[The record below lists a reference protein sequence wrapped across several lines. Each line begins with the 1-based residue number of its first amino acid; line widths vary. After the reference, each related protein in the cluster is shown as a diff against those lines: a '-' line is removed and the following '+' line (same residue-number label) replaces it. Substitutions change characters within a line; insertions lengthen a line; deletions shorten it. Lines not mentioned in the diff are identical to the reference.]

1 MRVWARYARFFYLCI
16 LAGKV
21 KLQRTLRHDTDLEN
35 KKIIKLFR
43 LAAELMELH
52 DENPF
57 KVRSYVNGV
66 AALELVEE
74 PLALKSQAEL
84 EGITGV
90 GKSIAARIIE
100 ITESGSFAELD
111 QLVSVTPP
119 GVVEMLRIKGIGP
132 KKVRTLWKELG
143 TETVE
148 ELLDACEHDKVSKL
162 KGFGAKTQENIRQ
175 ALLFTQQNRGKLLF
189 AEAEPTALALLEELR
204 QALPDAQAALAGDV
218 RRCLEIVE
226 KLELVVAT
234 ESPAEAEAALNG
246 LDVLQQDELISGPLV
261 WRGKHA
267 PSGLATEIR
276 FSKPADFQS
285 ELFVRSASTAH
296 LTQVFAAGKTMLTVA
311 REGSHTSEE
320 DIYASA
326 GMAYVEPELR
336 EGTNELQLAM
346 ENRLPKL
353 LELSDLKGVLHN
365 HTTYS
370 DGAHTLEQM
379 ATHCRDMGYQY
390 LGISDHS
397 KTAAYAGGL
406 REGDVLRQ
414 QKEIDELNR
423 KLAPFKIFK
432 GIESDILGDGSLDY
446 EEEIL
451 KTFDFIVA
459 SIHSNLGMDEK
470 KATARLIT
478 AIENPYTTMLGHPTG
493 RLLLRRE
500 GYPINHRAVIDACAA
515 NNVIIEI
522 NANPWRLDMDWRWAA
537 YALEKGVMLSINPDA
552 HHTSG
557 YDDMRYGV
565 LVGRKGGL
573 TKEMTFNAKSV
584 EEVAAYFRTRKEQI
598 K

>member
-1 MRVWARYARFFYLCI
+1 M
-16 LAGKV
+16 
-21 KLQRTLRHDTDLEN
+21 EN
-35 KKIIKLFR
+35 KKIIRLFK

-57 KVRSYVNGV
+57 KVRSYVNGA

-74 PLALKSQAEL
+74 PLAGMSQATL
-84 EGITGV
+84 ESIQGV
-90 GKSIAARIIE
+90 GKGIAAKIIE
-100 ITESGSFAELD
+100 INQTGSFAELD
-111 QLVSVTPP
+111 QMLAATPP

-132 KKVRTLWKELG
+132 KKVRTIWRELG

-148 ELLDACEHDKVSKL
+148 ELLEACEQDKLSKL

-175 ALLFTQQNRGKLLF
+175 ALLFTQQNRGKLLY
-189 AEAEPTALALLEELR
+189 AEAESAAEELLQTIK
-204 QALPDAQAALAGDV
+204 QALPDAKVEVAGDV
-218 RRCLEIVE
+218 RRRMEIVE
-226 KLELVVAT
+226 SLQFVVGTDNYADACEKL
-234 ESPAEAEAALNG
+234 SKI
-246 LDVLQQDELISGPLV
+246 DVLQQGVRNSGPRV
-261 WRGKHA
+261 WRGNY
-267 PSGLATEIR
+267 SLNGLTVEIR
-276 FSKPADFQS
+276 LVEDACFAN
-285 ELFVRSASTAH
+285 EVVLRSASEAH
-296 LTQVFAAGKTMLTVA
+296 LTQVFAAGKCMLNVL
-311 REGSHTSEE
+311 REENHATEE
-320 DIYASA
+320 AVYNAA
-326 GMAYVEPELR
+326 GMAYVVPELR

-346 ENRLPKL
+346 ENKLPKL
-353 LELSDLKGVLHN
+353 LELSDLKGILHN
-365 HTTYS
+365 HSTYS

-379 ATHCRDMGYQY
+379 ATFCRDMGYQY

-397 KTAAYAGGL
+397 KTASYAGGL

-414 QKEIDELNR
+414 QKEIDELNQ

-432 GIESDILGDGSLDY
+432 GIESDILTDGSLDY
-446 EEEIL
+446 EEDIL

-459 SIHSNLGMDEK
+459 SIHSVLNMDEK
-470 KATARLIT
+470 KATQRLIT

-500 GYPINHRAVIDACAA
+500 GYPINHKMVIDACAA

-522 NANPWRLDMDWRWAA
+522 NANPWRLDLDWRHVQ

-557 YDDMRYGV
+557 YDDMKYGV

-584 EEVAAYFRTRKEQI
+584 EEVEAYFNKRKAGI
-598 K
+598 

>member
-1 MRVWARYARFFYLCI
+1 M
-16 LAGKV
+16 
-21 KLQRTLRHDTDLEN
+21 EN
-35 KKIIKLFR
+35 KKIIKLFK

-57 KVRSYVNGV
+57 KVRSYANAVG
-66 AALELVEE
+66 ALELVEE
-74 PLALKSQAEL
+74 PLEGMSQSQL
-84 EGITGV
+84 ESIQGV
-90 GKSIAARIIE
+90 GKGIAAKIIE
-100 ITESGSFAELD
+100 INTTGSFEELD
-111 QLVSVTPP
+111 QMLAATPP

-132 KKVRTLWKELG
+132 KKVRNLWKELG

-148 ELLDACEHDKVSKL
+148 ELLEACEQDKVSKL
-162 KGFGAKTQENIRQ
+162 KGFGAKTQENIKQ
-175 ALLFTQQNRGKLLF
+175 ALLFTQQNRGKLLY
-189 AEAEPTALALLEELR
+189 
-204 QALPDAQAALAGDV
+204 
-218 RRCLEIVE
+218 
-226 KLELVVAT
+226 
-234 ESPAEAEAALNG
+234 AEAEAGAETLLQSIKNALPGAQVSIAGEMRRRMEIITSLQFILATNTPVAAHEALNAIPELEEDIKASGPFAWRGTYTLNG
-246 LDVLQQDELISGPLV
+246 LHVEIKLVPEERFANELLLCSSSEE
-261 WRGKHA
+261 H
-267 PSGLATEIR
+267 LAQPFT
-276 FSKPADFQS
+276 S
-285 ELFVRSASTAH
+285 STN
-296 LTQVFAAGKTMLTVA
+296 LLTVV
-311 REGSHTSEE
+311 REQGYTSEA
-320 DIYASA
+320 DIYKSA
-326 GMAYVEPELR
+326 GMAYIEPELR
-336 EGTNELQLAM
+336 EGTSEIQLAL
-346 ENRLPKL
+346 ENKLPKL
-353 LELSDLKGVLHN
+353 LELSDLKGILHN
-365 HTTYS
+365 HSTYS

-379 ATHCRDMGYQY
+379 ATYCRDLGYQY

-414 QKEIDELNR
+414 QKEIDELNK

-446 EEEIL
+446 DRDIL

-459 SIHSNLGMDEK
+459 SIHSTLNMDEK

-500 GYPINHRAVIDACAA
+500 GYPINHKMVIDACAA

-522 NANPWRLDMDWRWAA
+522 NANPWRLDLDWRHVQ

-557 YDDMRYGV
+557 YDDMIYGV

-573 TKEMTFNAKSV
+573 TREMTFNSKPL
-584 EEVAAYFRTRKEQI
+584 EEVEKYFQERKEKI

>member
-1 MRVWARYARFFYLCI
+1 
-16 LAGKV
+16 
-21 KLQRTLRHDTDLEN
+21 
-35 KKIIKLFR
+35 
-43 LAAELMELH
+43 MELH

-57 KVRSYVNGV
+57 KVRSYVNAV
-66 AALELVEE
+66 SALELVEE
-74 PLALKSQAEL
+74 PLAVKSQAEL
-84 EGITGV
+84 EGIGGV
-90 GKSIAARIIE
+90 GKSIAARIVE
-100 ITESGSFAELD
+100 IQETGSFTELD

-148 ELLDACEHDKVSKL
+148 ELLDACEQDRVSKL
-162 KGFGAKTQENIRQ
+162 KGFGVKTQENIRQ
-175 ALLFTQQNRGKLLF
+175 ALLFTQQNRGKLLY
-189 AEAEPTALALLEELR
+189 AEAEASAQELLER
-204 QALPDAQAALAGDV
+204 VQQALPQAQVELAGDV
-218 RRCLEIVE
+218 RRKLEIVE
-226 KLELVVAT
+226 TLELVIGTDAPT
-234 ESPAEAEAALNG
+234 EAEAALNG
-246 LDVLQQDELISGPLV
+246 LDVLQQDETKSGPKV
-261 WRGKHA
+261 WRGKHSL
-267 PSGLATEIR
+267 SGLITEIR
-276 FSKPADFQS
+276 LVSPECFAN
-285 ELFVRSASTAH
+285 ELFVRSSAVGH
-296 LTQVFAAGKTMLTVA
+296 LGKVFAAGKSMLAVV
-311 REGSHTSEE
+311 REANHISEE

-326 GMAYVEPELR
+326 GMAYVAPELR

-346 ENRLPKL
+346 ENKLPTL
-353 LELSDLKGVLHN
+353 LELSDLKGILHN
-365 HTTYS
+365 HSTYS

-379 ATHCRDMGYQY
+379 ATFCRDMGYQY

-414 QKEIDELNR
+414 QKEIDELNQ

-446 EEEIL
+446 DEDIL

-459 SIHSNLGMDEK
+459 SIHSNLGMDEQ
-470 KATARLIT
+470 KATTRLIT

-515 NNVIIEI
+515 NNVVIEI
-522 NANPWRLDMDWRWAA
+522 NSNPWRLDLDWRWVS

-557 YDDMRYGV
+557 YDDMKYGV

-584 EEVAAYFRTRKEQI
+584 EEVEKYFRERKEKI

>member
-1 MRVWARYARFFYLCI
+1 M
-16 LAGKV
+16 
-21 KLQRTLRHDTDLEN
+21 EN
-35 KKIIKLFR
+35 KKIIKLFK

-57 KVRSYVNGV
+57 KVRSYVNGA

-90 GKSIAARIIE
+90 GKSIAARVIE
-100 ITESGSFAELD
+100 INETGSFAELD
-111 QLVSVTPP
+111 QLISVTPP

-148 ELLDACEHDKVSKL
+148 ELLEACEQDSISKL

-175 ALLFTQQNRGKLLF
+175 ALLFTQHNRGKLLF
-189 AEAEPTALALLEELR
+189 AEAEPTALSLLEQVE
-204 QALPDAQAALAGDV
+204 QALPDAQIALAGDV
-218 RRCLEIVE
+218 RRCMEIVE
-226 KLELVVAT
+226 KLELVIGT
-234 ESPAEAEAALNG
+234 ENPAETEAVLNSIAE
-246 LDVLQQDELISGPLV
+246 LQQDELLSGPMV
-261 WRGKHA
+261 WRGKHSL
-267 PSGLATEIR
+267 SGLATEIR
-276 FSKPADFQS
+276 FVSPANFQN
-285 ELFVRSASTAH
+285 ELFIRSASVEH
-296 LTQVFAAGKTMLTVA
+296 LTQVFAAGKNMLTVA
-311 REGSHTSEE
+311 REASHTSEE

-326 GMAYVEPELR
+326 GMAYIVPELR
-336 EGTNELQLAM
+336 EGTSELQLAM
-346 ENRLPKL
+346 ENKLPKL
-353 LELSDLKGVLHN
+353 LEMSDLKGILHN
-365 HTTYS
+365 HSTYS

-414 QKEIDELNR
+414 QKEIDELNQ

-446 EEEIL
+446 DDDIL

-459 SIHSNLGMDEK
+459 SIHSNLGMDEQ
-470 KATARLIT
+470 KATTRLIT

-500 GYPINHRAVIDACAA
+500 GYPINHKMVIDACAA

-522 NANPWRLDMDWRWAA
+522 NSNPWRLDLDWRWVQ

-573 TKEMTFNAKSV
+573 TREMTFNSKSV
-584 EEVAAYFRTRKEQI
+584 SEVEAYFKTRKEQI

>member
-1 MRVWARYARFFYLCI
+1 MGAFFI
-16 LAGKV
+16 FVPIREIA
-21 KLQRTLRHDTDLEN
+21 LEN
-35 KKIIKLFR
+35 KKIIKLFK

-74 PLALKSQAEL
+74 PLEVKSQAEL
-84 EGITGV
+84 ESIAGV

-100 ITESGSFAELD
+100 INETGSFAELD
-111 QLVSVTPP
+111 QLLSVTPP

-143 TETVE
+143 AETVE
-148 ELLDACEHDKVSKL
+148 ELLDACEQDRVSKL

-175 ALLFTQQNRGKLLF
+175 ALLFTQQNRGKLLY
-189 AEAEPTALALLEELR
+189 AEAEAAALELLER
-204 QALPDAQAALAGDV
+204 VKQALPQAQVELAGDV
-218 RRCLEIVE
+218 RRKMEIVE
-226 KLELVVAT
+226 KLELVVGTDAPT
-234 ESPAEAEAALNG
+234 EAEAALNQ
-246 LDVLQQDELISGPLV
+246 LEVLQQDGMISGPMV
-261 WRGKHA
+261 WRGKHTV
-267 PSGLATEIR
+267 SGLATEIR
-276 FSKPADFQS
+276 FASKDSFYN
-285 ELFVRSASTAH
+285 ELFVRSAAVGH
-296 LTQVFAAGKTMLTVA
+296 LGQVFAAGKTMLAVA
-311 REGSHTSEE
+311 REASHTSEE

-326 GMAYVEPELR
+326 GMAYVVPELR
-336 EGTNELQLAM
+336 EGTNELKLAM
-346 ENRLPKL
+346 ENKLPKL
-353 LELSDLKGVLHN
+353 LELSDLKGILHN
-365 HTTYS
+365 HSTYS

-379 ATHCRDMGYQY
+379 ATYCRDMGYQY

-414 QKEIDELNR
+414 QKEIDELNQ

-446 EEEIL
+446 NEDIL
-451 KTFDFIVA
+451 ATFDFIVA
-459 SIHSNLGMDEK
+459 SIHSNLNMDEQ

-500 GYPINHRAVIDACAA
+500 GYPINHKAVIDDCAA

-522 NANPWRLDMDWRWAA
+522 NSNPWRLDLDWRWVQ

-584 EEVAAYFRTRKEQI
+584 EEVEQYFRERKEKI

>member
-1 MRVWARYARFFYLCI
+1 M
-16 LAGKV
+16 
-21 KLQRTLRHDTDLEN
+21 EN
-35 KKIIKLFR
+35 KKIIKLFK

-57 KVRSYVNGV
+57 KVRSYANAV

-74 PLALKSQAEL
+74 PLEVKSQAEL
-84 EGITGV
+84 EGIGGV

-100 ITESGSFAELD
+100 INETGSFTELD

-148 ELLDACEHDKVSKL
+148 ELLDACEQDKVSKL

-175 ALLFTQQNRGKLLF
+175 ALLFTQQNRGKLLY
-189 AEAEPTALALLEELR
+189 AEAEPAALELLERVQQVLP
-204 QALPDAQAALAGDV
+204 QARAALAGDV
-218 RRCLEIVE
+218 RRRLEIVE

-234 ESPAEAEAALNG
+234 DAPTDAEAALNQ
-246 LDVLQQDELISGPLV
+246 LDVLQQDELNSGPMV
-261 WRGKHA
+261 WRGKHTL
-267 PSGLATEIR
+267 SGIATEIR
-276 FSKPADFQS
+276 FAGTEDFAN
-285 ELFVRSASTAH
+285 ELFVRSAAVEH
-296 LTQVFAAGKTMLTVA
+296 LGKVFAAGKSMLAVVREA
-311 REGSHTSEE
+311 RHTSEE

-346 ENRLPKL
+346 ENKLPKL
-353 LELSDLKGVLHN
+353 LELSDLKGILHN
-365 HTTYS
+365 HSTYS

-379 ATHCRDMGYQY
+379 ATYCRDMGYQY

-446 EEEIL
+446 DEDIL
-451 KTFDFIVA
+451 ATFDFIVA
-459 SIHSNLGMDEK
+459 SIHSNLGMDEQ

-500 GYPINHRAVIDACAA
+500 GYPINHKLVIDACAA

-522 NANPWRLDMDWRWAA
+522 NSNPWRLDLDWRWVH
-537 YALEKGVMLSINPDA
+537 YALQQGVMLSINPDA

-557 YDDMRYGV
+557 YDDMKYGV

-573 TKEMTFNAKSV
+573 TKEMTFNAKSA
-584 EEVAAYFRTRKEQI
+584 EEVEKYFRERKEKI

>member
-1 MRVWARYARFFYLCI
+1 MAAFSIFVLIHNIA
-16 LAGKV
+16 
-21 KLQRTLRHDTDLEN
+21 LEN
-35 KKIIKLFR
+35 KKIIKLFK

-52 DENPF
+52 NENPF
-57 KVRSYVNGV
+57 KVRSYVNGA

-74 PLALKSQAEL
+74 PLAFKSQAEL

-90 GKSIAARIIE
+90 GKSIAARVIE
-100 ITESGSFAELD
+100 INETGSFTELD
-111 QLVSVTPP
+111 QLLSVTPP

-143 TETVE
+143 AETVE
-148 ELLDACEHDKVSKL
+148 ELLDACEQDKVSKL
-162 KGFGAKTQENIRQ
+162 KGFGAKTQENIKQ

-189 AEAEPTALALLEELR
+189 AEAEPAALTLQEQVQ
-204 QALPDAQAALAGDV
+204 QALPGAEVALAGDV

-226 KLELVVAT
+226 KLELVIGT
-234 ESPAEAEAALNG
+234 DKPTEAEAALNR
-246 LDVLQQDELISGPLV
+246 LNELQQDELISGPMV
-261 WRGKHA
+261 WRGKHSV
-267 PSGLATEIR
+267 SGLATEIR
-276 FSKPADFQS
+276 FASPINFQN
-285 ELFVRSASTAH
+285 ERFIRSSSPEH
-296 LTQVFAAGKTMLTVA
+296 LSQVFAANKNMLTVA
-311 REGSHTSEE
+311 RESSHSSEE

-326 GMAYVEPELR
+326 GMAYIAPELR

-346 ENRLPKL
+346 ENKLPKL
-353 LELSDLKGVLHN
+353 LELGDLKGILHN
-365 HTTYS
+365 HSTYS
-370 DGAHTLEQM
+370 DGALTLEQM
-379 ATHCRDMGYQY
+379 ATYCRDMGYQY

-414 QKEIDELNR
+414 QKEIDELNK

-446 EEEIL
+446 EEDIL
-451 KTFDFIVA
+451 KSFDFIVA
-459 SIHSNLGMDEK
+459 SIHSNLNMDEQ

-500 GYPINHRAVIDACAA
+500 GYPINHKMVIDACAA

-522 NANPWRLDMDWRWAA
+522 NSNPWRLDMDWRWVH

-573 TKEMTFNAKSV
+573 TKEMAFNAKSV
-584 EEVAAYFRTRKEQI
+584 EEVEAYFKARKEKI

>member
-1 MRVWARYARFFYLCI
+1 MAAFSIFVLIHNTA
-16 LAGKV
+16 
-21 KLQRTLRHDTDLEN
+21 LEN
-35 KKIIKLFR
+35 KKIIKLFK

-57 KVRSYVNGV
+57 KVRSYVNGA

-74 PLALKSQAEL
+74 PLETKSQAEL

-90 GKSIAARIIE
+90 GKSIAARVIE
-100 ITESGSFAELD
+100 IKETGSFTELD
-111 QLVSVTPP
+111 QLLSVTPP

-132 KKVRTLWKELG
+132 KKVRNLWKELG
-143 TETVE
+143 AETVE
-148 ELLDACEHDKVSKL
+148 ELLEACEQDKVSKL
-162 KGFGAKTQENIRQ
+162 KGFGAKTQENIKQ

-189 AEAEPTALALLEELR
+189 AEAEPAAIALLE
-204 QALPDAQAALAGDV
+204 QVQQVLPRAEVALAGDV
-218 RRCLEIVE
+218 RRCMEIVE
-226 KLELVVAT
+226 KLELVIGT
-234 ESPAEAEAALNG
+234 DNPTEAEAALNK
-246 LDVLQQDELISGPLV
+246 LSELQQDELISGPLV
-261 WRGKHA
+261 WRGKHSL
-267 PSGLATEIR
+267 SGLSTEIR
-276 FSKPADFQS
+276 FASPANFQN
-285 ELFVRSASTAH
+285 ERFIRSASQEH
-296 LTQVFAAGKTMLTVA
+296 LSQVFAANKNMLTVA
-311 REGSHTSEE
+311 REGSHSSEE

-326 GMAYVEPELR
+326 GMAYIVPELR

-346 ENRLPKL
+346 ENKLPKL
-353 LELSDLKGVLHN
+353 LEVSDLKGILHN
-365 HTTYS
+365 HSTYS

-379 ATHCRDMGYQY
+379 ATYCRDMGYQY

-414 QKEIDELNR
+414 QKEIDELNQ

-432 GIESDILGDGSLDY
+432 GIESDILGGGSLDY
-446 EEEIL
+446 DEDIL

-459 SIHSNLGMDEK
+459 SIHSNLNMDEQ
-470 KATARLIT
+470 KATSRLIT

-500 GYPINHRAVIDACAA
+500 GYPINHKMVIDACAA

-522 NANPWRLDMDWRWAA
+522 NSNPWRLDIDWRWVA

-573 TKEMTFNAKSV
+573 TKEMTFNTKSA
-584 EEVAAYFRTRKEQI
+584 EEVEDYFKARKEKI

>member
-1 MRVWARYARFFYLCI
+1 MAAFSIFVLI
-16 LAGKV
+16 HNIV
-21 KLQRTLRHDTDLEN
+21 LEN
-35 KKIIKLFR
+35 KKIIKLFK

-57 KVRSYVNGV
+57 KVRSYVNGA

-74 PLALKSQAEL
+74 PLSLKSQAEL

-90 GKSIAARIIE
+90 GKSIAARVIE
-100 ITESGSFAELD
+100 ITETGSFTELD
-111 QLVSVTPP
+111 QLLSVTPP

-132 KKVRTLWKELG
+132 KKVRNLWKELG
-143 TETVE
+143 AETVE
-148 ELLDACEHDKVSKL
+148 ELLDACEQDKVSKL
-162 KGFGAKTQENIRQ
+162 KGFGAKTQENIKQ
-175 ALLFTQQNRGKLLF
+175 ALLFTQQNRGKLLY
-189 AEAEPTALALLEELR
+189 AEAESAAQALLEQVQ
-204 QALPDAQAALAGDV
+204 QALPDAEVALVGDV
-218 RRCLEIVE
+218 RRCLEIVV
-226 KLELVVAT
+226 KLELVVST
-234 ESPAEAEAALNG
+234 DNPTEAETTLNK
-246 LDVLQQDELISGPLV
+246 LDELQQDELSSGPMV
-261 WRGKHA
+261 WRGKHSL
-267 PSGLATEIR
+267 SGLATEIR
-276 FSKPADFQS
+276 FASPANFQN
-285 ELFVRSASTAH
+285 ERFIRSSSPAH
-296 LTQVFAAGKTMLTVA
+296 LSQVFAASKNMLTVV
-311 REGSHTSEE
+311 RESSHSSEE

-326 GMAYVEPELR
+326 GMAYIVPELR
-336 EGTNELQLAM
+336 EGANELQLAM
-346 ENRLPKL
+346 ENKLPKL
-353 LELSDLKGVLHN
+353 LELGDLKGILHN
-365 HTTYS
+365 HSTYS

-379 ATHCRDMGYQY
+379 ATYCRDMGYQY

-414 QKEIDELNR
+414 QKEIDELNQ
-423 KLAPFKIFK
+423 KLAPFRIFK

-446 EEEIL
+446 EEDIL

-459 SIHSNLGMDEK
+459 SIHSNLNMDEQ

-500 GYPINHRAVIDACAA
+500 GYPINHKMVIDACAA

-522 NANPWRLDMDWRWAA
+522 NSNPWRLDIDWRWVH

-573 TKEMTFNAKSV
+573 TKEMTFNAKSA
-584 EEVAAYFRTRKEQI
+584 EEVEAYFKARSEKI